1 MIDDLKKFIVEAEQ
15 KIAQAESREELEN
28 LRVELLGRKSFL
40 SSVSARM
47 RDLPSESRAEVG
59 KLLNEARKRCEHLI
73 GEKESATQTEAS
85 KESVDLTVSLEHVP
99 CGSIHPVSAM
109 IEKICAVFQEL
120 RFDIYEG
127 NEVEDEFHNFEALNI
142 AKDHPSREDFD
153 TFFLRAQEGAGGK
166 WLLRSHT
173 SPAQIHVMQKNKP
186 PFAFVVPGKV
196 YRPDAVDASHSYVF
210 HQVEGFA
217 VDTHLNFSH
226 LKGVLYHFAR
236 RLFGKDCSLR
246 FRPSFFPFTEP
257 SAEVDVSCFICGGKG
272 CSLCSQKGWLEVL
285 GCGMIHPHVLASCD
299 IDSRKY
305 QGFAFGMGVERL
317 TLLRLGINDIRL
329 LFEND
334 ERFLKQFYEV

>member
-1 MIDDLKKFIVEAEQ
+1 MIDDLRKFIVEAEQ
-15 KIAQAESREELEN
+15 RITQTESREDLEK

-40 SSVSARM
+40 SSVSAQM
-47 RDLPSESRAEVG
+47 RDLPPESRAEVG
-59 KLLNEARKRCEHLI
+59 KLLNEARKRCEQLFA
-73 GEKESATQTEAS
+73 EKESAAHTETP
-85 KESVDLTVSLEHVP
+85 KEAADLTASLERVP

-109 IEKICAVFQEL
+109 IENICAVFKEL
-120 RFDIYEG
+120 RFDVYEG
-127 NEVEDEFHNFEALNI
+127 NEIEDEFHNFESLNI

-153 TFFLRAQEGAGGK
+153 TFFLQVPEGAGGK

-217 VDTHLNFSH
+217 VGTDLNFAH

-236 RLFGKDCSLR
+236 RIFGKNCALR

-257 SAEVDVSCFICGGKG
+257 SIEVDVRAVGADVPEKLRDKWIELGGA
-272 CSLCSQKGWLEVL
+272 
-285 GCGMIHPHVLASCD
+285 GMIHPQVLENCGL
-299 IDSRKY
+299 DSKKY
-305 QGFAFGMGVERL
+305 RGWAFGPGLDRIAMLKWAIDDVRL
-317 TLLRLGINDIRL
+317 MHSADLRFVN
-329 LFEND
+329 
-334 ERFLKQFYEV
+334 QF